1 MKRALIFAEESVRA
15 GVLRESLEVDGYE
28 VHVMRSLEDALLALE
43 QESKFDL
50 VVGDVLLTSTEE
62 WSQIIKIAHQRQIK
76 TLLVDTISGGSFV

>member
-1 MKRALIFAEESVRA
+1 MKRALIFAEESVRV
-15 GVLRESLEVDGYE
+15 GVLRENLEVDGYE
-28 VHVMRSLEDALLALE
+28 VRVMRSLEDALLALE

-62 WSQIIKIAHQRQIK
+62 WSQIIKIANQRQIK